1 MRRILSP
8 TLAFLACAALGHAQG
23 TDAVGGLH
31 GHNSEDF
38 IMRVQN
44 AKQPRMDAIVSA
56 TSLAAESLGLEKQ
69 IGAIQPG
76 IAADLVATE
85 GNPLDDIANV
95 RKVAFVMKAGKVH
108 LKAKGP
114 L

>member
-1 MRRILSP
+1 MIRRAMAKKVKIV
-8 TLAFLACAALGHAQG
+8 FG

-31 GHNSEDF
+31 GHNSEEF

-44 AKQPRMDAIVSA
+44 AKQPPMDAIVGA

-69 IGAIQPG
+69 IGTIAPG
-76 IAADLVATE
+76 MDADLVATE
-85 GNPLDDIANV
+85 GNPLDDITNV
-95 RKVAFVMKAGKVH
+95 RKVAFVMKAGKVY
-108 LKAKGP
+108 LNAKGP